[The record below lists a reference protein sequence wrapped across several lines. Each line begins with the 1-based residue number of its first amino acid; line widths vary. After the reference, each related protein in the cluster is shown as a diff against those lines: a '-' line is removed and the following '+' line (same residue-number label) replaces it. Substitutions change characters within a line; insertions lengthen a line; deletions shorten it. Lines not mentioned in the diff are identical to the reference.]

1 MIYVG
6 KRHGGLSRWL
16 RWDDP
21 QDARMGAPDQGQVI
35 PSEQAFLFSLMN
47 AHDRY
52 VVTFSTQLTAPARL
66 TLWRDVAMLPDEG

>member
-1 MIYVG
+1 
-6 KRHGGLSRWL
+6 
-16 RWDDP
+16 
-21 QDARMGAPDQGQVI
+21 
-35 PSEQAFLFSLMN
+35 LMN